1 MFRARVC
8 GGKKL
13 YAQMHVCCA
22 IIQCI
27 VRQALIPRFALYVCR
42 LRQRNT
48 SPLKPQSRPSV
59 IRSARPASITELAAW
74 SSLAVPLLHQLTNAI
89 QCGGE
94 WICTAIVIH
103 PKVYLPIREALK
115 IIEGL
120 AVCVQGKRHVGTA

>member
-1 MFRARVC
+1 MDQTKRSNFAWGNAPLIHVQGQRLWWKKTARANAC
-8 GGKKL
+8 L
-13 YAQMHVCCA
+13 
-22 IIQCI
+22 
-27 VRQALIPRFALYVCR
+27 
-42 LRQRNT
+42 LRQRNK

-120 AVCVQGKRHVGTA
+120 AVCV